1 MSKDYERLC
10 ASGEALV
17 YAAMIRLMTR
27 RLAVFE
33 GFSYSLGR
41 EILGSPPGPGPTPMS
56 APDVLSAKY
65 CAVAEMIVSEGK
77 KANMTSTTS
86 SGGNASVVR
95 DRIAMALLLLS
106 AAGAL
111 VSFLGSIDPAL
122 TASSDTQVVE
132 IWRAYGYLVFA
143 GLFVLLAFWPRRF
156 PGVWELAIF
165 HKVALTISALT
176 IISGAAGAGTIIV
189 ADGLVAIFLIV
200 SYMLS
205 RGYSAWATL
214 RAN

>member
-1 MSKDYERLC
+1 
-10 ASGEALV
+10 
-17 YAAMIRLMTR
+17 
-27 RLAVFE
+27 
-33 GFSYSLGR
+33 
-41 EILGSPPGPGPTPMS
+41 
-56 APDVLSAKY
+56 
-65 CAVAEMIVSEGK
+65 MIVSEGK

-95 DRIAMALLLLS
+95 ERIAMALLLLS

-111 VSFLGSIDPAL
+111 VSFLGSIGPAL

-189 ADGLVAIFLIV
+189 ADGLVAIFLIL

-214 RAN
+214 RANY

>member
-1 MSKDYERLC
+1 
-10 ASGEALV
+10 
-17 YAAMIRLMTR
+17 MT
-27 RLAVFE
+27 
-33 GFSYSLGR
+33 
-41 EILGSPPGPGPTPMS
+41 TP
-56 APDVLSAKY
+56 KR
-65 CAVAEMIVSEGK
+65 K

-86 SGGNASVVR
+86 SVGNASLVR

-111 VSFLGSIDPAL
+111 VSFLGSIGAAV
-122 TASSDTQVVE
+122 TASSETQVVE

-176 IISGAAGAGTIIV
+176 IISGAADAGTIVV

-200 SYMLS
+200 SYVLT
-205 RGYSAWATL
+205 RGYAAWARL
-214 RAN
+214 RAS

>member
-1 MSKDYERLC
+1 MRRYDKWVEATTSRPLFLPLC
-10 ASGEALV
+10 TGV
-17 YAAMIRLMTR
+17 R
-27 RLAVFE
+27 
-33 GFSYSLGR
+33 GR
-41 EILGSPPGPGPTPMS
+41 EILGSPPGPGPTPIS

-65 CAVAEMIVSEGK
+65 YAVAEMIVSEGK

-111 VSFLGSIDPAL
+111 VSFLGSIGPAL

-132 IWRAYGYLVFA
+132 TWRAYGYLVFA
-143 GLFVLLAFWPRRF
+143 GLFVLLAFRPRRF

-176 IISGAAGAGTIIV
+176 IISGAAGAGTIFV
-189 ADGLVAIFLIV
+189 ADGLVTIFLIV

>member
-1 MSKDYERLC
+1 
-10 ASGEALV
+10 
-17 YAAMIRLMTR
+17 
-27 RLAVFE
+27 
-33 GFSYSLGR
+33 
-41 EILGSPPGPGPTPMS
+41 
-56 APDVLSAKY
+56 
-65 CAVAEMIVSEGK
+65 
-77 KANMTSTTS
+77 MTSTTS
-86 SGGNASVVR
+86 SGGNASLIR
-95 DRIAMALLLLS
+95 DRIALALLLLS

-111 VSFLGSIDPAL
+111 IAFLSSIGPAL
-122 TASSDTQVVE
+122 AASSDTQVVE

-189 ADGLVAIFLIV
+189 ADGLVGIFLIV

>member
-1 MSKDYERLC
+1 
-10 ASGEALV
+10 
-17 YAAMIRLMTR
+17 MTTLKR
-27 RLAVFE
+27 
-33 GFSYSLGR
+33 
-41 EILGSPPGPGPTPMS
+41 
-56 APDVLSAKY
+56 
-65 CAVAEMIVSEGK
+65 K

-86 SGGNASVVR
+86 SVGNASLVR

-111 VSFLGSIDPAL
+111 VSFLGSIGAAV
-122 TASSDTQVVE
+122 TASSETQVVE

-176 IISGAAGAGTIIV
+176 IISGAADAGTIVV

-200 SYMLS
+200 SYVLS
-205 RGYSAWATL
+205 RGYAAWARL
-214 RAN
+214 RAS